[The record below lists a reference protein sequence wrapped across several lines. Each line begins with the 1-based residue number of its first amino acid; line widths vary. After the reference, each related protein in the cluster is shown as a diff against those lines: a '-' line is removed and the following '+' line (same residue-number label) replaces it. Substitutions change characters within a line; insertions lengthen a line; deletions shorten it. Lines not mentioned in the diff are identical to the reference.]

1 MLVKYISN
9 PKISNNDSIG
19 LISLADG
26 IFVFTTKIISNI
38 NNKLDF
44 QFVVCDENKNDKYGF
59 FIKNTQ
65 FENYEL
71 TNNTFVTEIF
81 SYNEGPVFYFNEEFE
96 IKNEKLYKRITEK
109 DSANKDWIDYY
120 IKNNKTF
127 ALQNPINSDY
137 SLIKEGKN
145 YRILNNKFNT
155 PLNIG
160 IITDSTIKQSVEYDT
175 EDLIINE
182 EKWYRIIISEKAK
195 LISIWTKKDN
205 ETNFKKIKTFSY
217 PGGLEKA
224 GIKLCYENNIKLNEL
239 SISFLKADV

>member
-9 PKISNNDSIG
+9 PKISNNDNIG
-19 LISLADG
+19 LVSLADG

-44 QFVVCDENKNDKYGF
+44 RFIVCDENKNDKYGF
-59 FIKNTQ
+59 FIKNTE
-65 FENYEL
+65 FEKYEL
-71 TNNTFVTEIF
+71 KDNIFVTEIF
-81 SYNEGPVFYFNEEFE
+81 SNNEEPIFYFNEEFE
-96 IKNEKLYKRITEK
+96 IKNEKLYKRVTEK

-127 ALQNPINSDY
+127 ALENPDNSDY
-137 SLIKEGKN
+137 SLIKEDKN
-145 YRILNNKFNT
+145 YRISNNKFNT

-160 IITDSTIKQSVEYDT
+160 IITNSDIKQIVEYETD
-175 EDLIINE
+175 DLQING

-195 LISIWTKKDN
+195 LISIWSKNNTEDK
-205 ETNFKKIKTFSY
+205 FKKIKTFSY

-239 SISFLKADV
+239 SFSFLKADV